1 MLEKLIEL
9 LGEDNTDRLK
19 VGIVELI
26 LNRIEIDFENSGE
39 WVLNPDDVAELAESC
54 KEKAFKNI
62 ENELVQK
69 LEIHMRKSLSLVN
82 DNVEHLPSTVVDFG
96 IEAMGGFYVKY
107 ENGATKLLS
116 GKQVIDKLN
125 GK

>member
-54 KEKAFKNI
+54 K
-62 ENELVQK
+62 
-69 LEIHMRKSLSLVN
+69 
-82 DNVEHLPSTVVDFG
+82 
-96 IEAMGGFYVKY
+96 
-107 ENGATKLLS
+107 
-116 GKQVIDKLN
+116 
-125 GK
+125 